1 MKNRRRR
8 TYIAVGMCAGAAVA
22 IVVLLII
29 LSKNIQYFRTV
40 SQAVAHRHDTSQFR
54 MAGAV
59 VNGSVVPT
67 HAGVDFKLTDGKTT
81 AEVIQHGN
89 PPQLFKQGAP
99 VVAVGH
105 WTSSGTFD
113 SDQILINH
121 GSDYTPPVVKQPATP
136 RQ

>member
-1 MKNRRRR
+1 MNKRRRR
-8 TYIAVGMCAGAAVA
+8 TYLAVGMCAGAVIA
-22 IVVLLII
+22 IVVLLLI

-40 SQAVAHRHDTSQFR
+40 SQALAHRNDTSEFR

-59 VNGSVVPT
+59 VNGSIMPT
-67 HAGVDFKLTDGKTT
+67 HSGVDFKLTDGKST
-81 AEVIQHGN
+81 AQVIQHGS

-105 WTSSGTFD
+105 WTPNGTFD

-121 GSDYTPPVVKQPATP
+121 GNDYTPPVVKQPASS

>member
-1 MKNRRRR
+1 
-8 TYIAVGMCAGAAVA
+8 MCAGAAVA

-81 AEVIQHGN
+81 AEVIQHGS

>member
-1 MKNRRRR
+1 MNKRRRR
-8 TYIAVGMCAGAAVA
+8 TYLAVGMCAGAVIA
-22 IVVLLII
+22 IVVLLLI

-40 SQAVAHRHDTSQFR
+40 SQALAHRNDTSEFR

-59 VNGSVVPT
+59 VNGSIVPT
-67 HAGVDFKLTDGKTT
+67 HAGVDFKLTDGKST
-81 AEVIQHGN
+81 AQVIQHGS

-105 WTSSGTFD
+105 WTSNGTFD

-121 GSDYTPPVVKQPATP
+121 GNDYTPPVVKQPASS

>member
-81 AEVIQHGN
+81 AEVIQHGS

>member
-1 MKNRRRR
+1 MNKRRRR
-8 TYIAVGMCAGAAVA
+8 TYLAVGMCAGAVIA
-22 IVVLLII
+22 IVVLLLI

-40 SQAVAHRHDTSQFR
+40 SQALAHRNDTAEFR

-67 HAGVDFKLTDGKTT
+67 HAGVDFKLTDGKST
-81 AEVIQHGN
+81 AQVIQHGS

-105 WTSSGTFD
+105 WTSNGTFD

-121 GSDYTPPVVKQPATP
+121 GNDYTPPVVKQPASS

>member
-1 MKNRRRR
+1 MRNRRRR
-8 TYIAVGMCAGAAVA
+8 TYIAVGMCAGAVVAV
-22 IVVLLII
+22 VVLLII
-29 LSKNIQYFRTV
+29 LSKNIEYFRTV
-40 SQAVAHRHDTSQFR
+40 SQAVAHRNDTSQFR

-59 VNGSVVPT
+59 VNGSIVPT

-81 AEVIQHGN
+81 AQVIQHGS

-105 WTSSGTFD
+105 WSSNGTFD

-121 GSDYTPPVVKQPATP
+121 GNDYTPPVVKQPSSS